1 MVGFLHYLRIYFI
14 GDCANSCTFAIILKK
29 ESIINT
35 LKTNTM
41 KKVLSFVGCALF
53 VAAMTVSCGNN
64 NQAVEDSTNV
74 ETVEELADAPV
85 AVEAATM
92 SDAEHQAMLDAAAE
106 AGRAKCNCYKTDAAS
121 VESCIKSILQQNYAA
136 YEGNE
141 EFKAAMEAEFN
152 NCVKE
157 KATEAI
163 KEKANE
169 GIKAGANAISNK
181 LNGNK

>member
-1 MVGFLHYLRIYFI
+1 
-14 GDCANSCTFAIILKK
+14 
-29 ESIINT
+29 
-35 LKTNTM
+35 M